1 MRSTRGV
8 VCSQPTTLCP
18 LGAFARAPYC
28 VGGSGEVGT
37 VLFGAPAHPPHPICS
52 HVLLSPQITMRN
64 VNPEYAERCG
74 LPGRDV
80 TVAAVLQVTP
90 FLEDGAKAVRG
101 KETFRSA
108 AVCD

>member
-1 MRSTRGV
+1 MLVAVARWALFFLVR
-8 VCSQPTTLCP
+8 P
-18 LGAFARAPYC
+18 L
-28 VGGSGEVGT
+28 T
-37 VLFGAPAHPPHPICS
+37 PPPMCS

>member
-1 MRSTRGV
+1 
-8 VCSQPTTLCP
+8 
-18 LGAFARAPYC
+18 
-28 VGGSGEVGT
+28 
-37 VLFGAPAHPPHPICS
+37 
-52 HVLLSPQITMRN
+52 MRN

-108 AVCD
+108 AVFD

>member
-1 MRSTRGV
+1 MRSANHAVPTRYIR
-8 VCSQPTTLCP
+8 TRALLCWWQWR
-18 LGAFARAPYC
+18 GGHCFVWCAR
-28 VGGSGEVGT
+28 S
-37 VLFGAPAHPPHPICS
+37 PPPMCS

-108 AVCD
+108 AVFD